1 MGFFSCSL
9 NWKGKTW
16 KLCNLVLMLT
26 VWPFNANWNKSS
38 PLIGYQVSPW
48 PIRSLPSPLCPTLL
62 NLSLVRL
69 PGCGTLL
76 STCRLAVRIVCVCV
90 CVLHTAAS
98 VCMNVWTDLEVKWQ
112 LLFSSSE
119 RKCIFS
125 LGRKDM
131 MMMMMVIK
139 TLKMMMGVP
148 RPPRAQVSGC
158 WYSVEL
164 FCGIYVCVLLRILLL
179 SQTARFWFPVSSP
192 FFVCCMFCMSFTPR
206 CSSVVL
212 HF

>member
-48 PIRSLPSPLCPTLL
+48 PIRSLPSPPLSHPLESLPCPSAWLWHSAL
-62 NLSLVRL
+62 NLQT
-69 PGCGTLL
+69 GCQD
-76 STCRLAVRIVCVCV
+76 RVCVCV

-125 LGRKDM
+125 LGRKD

-179 SQTARFWFPVSSP
+179 SQTACFWFPVSSP
-192 FFVCCMFCMSFTPR
+192 FFVCCMFCMSFTPG

>member
-48 PIRSLPSPLCPTLL
+48 PIRSLPSPLCPTFL

-125 LGRKDM
+125 LGRKD

>member
-1 MGFFSCSL
+1 MQTGIRAALSL
-9 NWKGKTW
+9 ATKCPPGQYD
-16 KLCNLVLMLT
+16 LFPP
-26 VWPFNANWNKSS
+26 PFVPPSWIS
-38 PLIGYQVSPW
+38 PL
-48 PIRSLPSPLCPTLL
+48 SLCLVVALCSQPADW
-62 NLSLVRL
+62 LS
-69 PGCGTLL
+69 GSCGG
-76 STCRLAVRIVCVCV
+76 VCV
-90 CVLHTAAS
+90 CVLHTAAN

-125 LGRKDM
+125 LGRKD

-179 SQTARFWFPVSSP
+179 SQTACFWFPVSSP

>member
-1 MGFFSCSL
+1 MQTGIRAALSL
-9 NWKGKTW
+9 ATKCPPGQYD
-16 KLCNLVLMLT
+16 LFPP
-26 VWPFNANWNKSS
+26 PFVPPSWIS
-38 PLIGYQVSPW
+38 PLSVC
-48 PIRSLPSPLCPTLL
+48 LVVALCSQPADW
-62 NLSLVRL
+62 LS
-69 PGCGTLL
+69 GSCGG
-76 STCRLAVRIVCVCV
+76 VCV

-125 LGRKDM
+125 LGRKD

>member
-1 MGFFSCSL
+1 MQTGIRAALSL
-9 NWKGKTW
+9 ATKCPPGQYD
-16 KLCNLVLMLT
+16 LFPP
-26 VWPFNANWNKSS
+26 PFVPPSWIS
-38 PLIGYQVSPW
+38 PLSVC
-48 PIRSLPSPLCPTLL
+48 LVVALCSQPADW
-62 NLSLVRL
+62 LS
-69 PGCGTLL
+69 GSCGG
-76 STCRLAVRIVCVCV
+76 VCVCV

-125 LGRKDM
+125 LGRKD
-131 MMMMMVIK
+131 MMMMVIK

-179 SQTARFWFPVSSP
+179 SQTACFWFPVSSP
-192 FFVCCMFCMSFTPR
+192 FFVCCMFCMSFTPG